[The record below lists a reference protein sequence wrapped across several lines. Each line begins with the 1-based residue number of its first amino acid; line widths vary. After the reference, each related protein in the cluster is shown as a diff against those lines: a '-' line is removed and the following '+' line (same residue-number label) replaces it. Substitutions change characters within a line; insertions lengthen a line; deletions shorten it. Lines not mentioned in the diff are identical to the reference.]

1 MLPVDPVMR
10 RRVVISSTLGN
21 ALEWFDFTVFG
32 LFAGVIGKL
41 FFPSDDP
48 ANSLLYIF
56 ATFGIAFVARPI
68 GGIVFGIYAD
78 KWGRKSAL
86 VVMIMAMA
94 VGTGL
99 IGIAP
104 TYASIGIAAP
114 LVILIARLIQGFS
127 AGGEFGSASA
137 MLIEFA
143 PPGQRGFY
151 GSWQAVSQALATVLG
166 AFLATVLSK
175 SLSPEAFATWGWRVP
190 FLLGVLIGPVGV
202 YLRQKCDESPDF
214 KAFVA
219 ARKANV
225 VARDT
230 PLRDVLRDHRR
241 ELIVGFCVVA
251 TGTSINYVGSTFLP
265 AFASTDLKL
274 DLADAQ
280 IGLLCVGFGNAVI
293 APLTGALSDR
303 IGRRA
308 LMIPGIVLYAVL
320 SSIMF
325 ARLVDEPTR
334 AHLWQLQAC
343 GLMLSVLFGPTPAFL
358 TEIFP
363 IGMRSTGASLV
374 YNFAVMLFGGLA
386 PFTNQWLIQVTGQK
400 IAPVYYIGFACLVG
414 IVGLLLYRPREEEI
428 PAAAAPVR

>member
-414 IVGLLLYRPREEEI
+414 IVGLLLYRPREEDI
-428 PAAAAPVR
+428 PAAAQPVR